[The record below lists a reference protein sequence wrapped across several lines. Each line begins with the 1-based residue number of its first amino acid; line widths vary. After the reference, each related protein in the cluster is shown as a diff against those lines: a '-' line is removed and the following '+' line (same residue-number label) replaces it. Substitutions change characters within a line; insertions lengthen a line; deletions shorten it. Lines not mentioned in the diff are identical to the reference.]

1 MTEQKGDLY
10 DGSGRLPS
18 AITASSAWAAGAIAS
33 TPTDLAR
40 WLYALCSG
48 AVLGDEL
55 TRQMFDVG
63 ADAYGLGIER
73 GTWPDATLALG
84 HVGAIPGYVALAFY
98 MAGSGNV
105 VVVMTNADV
114 DDLFLVL
121 LDLDKAA
128 ADN

>member
-10 DGSGRLPS
+10 DGSGRLPN
-18 AITASSAWAAGAIAS
+18 AIAASSGWAAGGIAS
-33 TPTDLAR
+33 TPTDLAQ

-48 AVLGDEL
+48 AVVGDEL

-63 ADAYGLGIER
+63 TGEYGLGIER
-73 GTWPDATLALG
+73 GTWPNATLALG

-98 MAGSGNV
+98 MTVTGNV

-114 DDLFLVL
+114 DDLYLVL
-121 LDLDKAA
+121 LDLDKAVA
-128 ADN
+128 S